1 MRNLADDDLLL
12 DLIESVTLDVLDR
25 IRDDPAARYAFF
37 KRFLVLAQD
46 AVEVRGSQVG
56 HGVDH

>member
-1 MRNLADDDLLL
+1 METADEILAEAIADAAF
-12 DLIESVTLDVLDR
+12 DVLNR
-25 IRDDPAARYAFF
+25 LGDDPDARHEFF